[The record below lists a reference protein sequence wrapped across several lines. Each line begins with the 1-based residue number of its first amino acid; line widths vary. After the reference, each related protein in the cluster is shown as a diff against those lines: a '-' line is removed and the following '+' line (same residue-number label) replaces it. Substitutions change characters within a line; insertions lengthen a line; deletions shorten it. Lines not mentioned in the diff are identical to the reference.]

1 MKLAEALAER
11 ASIQTRLSEL
21 QGRLAQV
28 VLVQEGDEPVESPAE
43 LIAEADRLHARM
55 EWLMRAINLTNAQ
68 TPFDGQRTLTD
79 AIAARDVAARQ
90 QRFLAAAAA
99 AATPGAGRY
108 GRSEIRYV
116 PTVDVAG
123 LLASADDAAKRYRAI
138 DTQLQA
144 LNWSTDLV
152 EPPH

>member
-21 QGRLAQV
+21 QSRLSQV
-28 VLVQEGDEPVESPAE
+28 VLVQEGDEPVESPAQ
-43 LIAEADRLHARM
+43 LMAEVDRLYVRL

-68 TPFDGQRTLTD
+68 TPFDAQRTITD
-79 AIAARDVAARQ
+79 AIAARDVAVRRQ
-90 QRFLAAAAA
+90 RYLAATAS
-99 AATPGAGRY
+99 AATPSGGRY
-108 GRSEIRYV
+108 GHSEIRHV
-116 PTVDVAG
+116 PTVVVAD
-123 LLASADDAAKRYRAI
+123 LLVSADEAAKRYRTL